1 MREWFK
7 KHLGWL
13 GFGIWMTCT
22 LLFVLDE
29 FMLKN
34 TIPINEE
41 LILSGFL
48 IMGGATFIQG
58 ILNDKYFTKYSDKVQ
73 NGIIV
78 FITSITIGM
87 SFFYYIYFM

>member
-58 ILNDKYFTKYSDKVQ
+58 ILNDKYFTKFSDKVQ

>member
-41 LILSGFL
+41 LLMIGFL
-48 IMGGATFIQG
+48 IMGGASFIQG